1 MSSSLT
7 WVQVLSVVASVL
19 LPIAV
24 ALVTARVA
32 DGAVKALVLLG
43 LAAVTG
49 LLTAWLTA
57 INAGQPFD
65 LLQAGFDTLVAF
77 VIATAAHF
85 GLWRPVNVTG
95 STGVVQ
101 VAVPAGVG
109 GGRHRA

>member
-1 MSSSLT
+1 MGSSLT
-7 WVQVLSVVASVL
+7 WVQVLSVTVSVL
-19 LPIAV
+19 LPILV

-32 DGAVKALVLLG
+32 DGAVKALVLLL

-49 LLTAWLTA
+49 LLTAWLDA
-57 INAGQPFD
+57 YHAGQAFD

-85 GLWRPVNVTG
+85 GLWKPTSVTG
-95 STGVVQ
+95 SAGVVQ
-101 VAVPAGVG
+101 VAVPGGV